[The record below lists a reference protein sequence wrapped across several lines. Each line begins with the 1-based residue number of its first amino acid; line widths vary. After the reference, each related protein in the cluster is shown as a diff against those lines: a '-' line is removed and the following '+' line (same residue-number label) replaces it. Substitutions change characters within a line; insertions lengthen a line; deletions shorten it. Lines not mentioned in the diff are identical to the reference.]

1 MIDEKVLSEKLNYL
15 VIMETKPEFNILE
28 FYIEFDYYDDPI
40 KRINSYDI
48 NIKFDYNYSLD
59 PDIYSFAHDISR
71 MSEKLKNVLN
81 QYIITQEGKIVAG
94 NLTKGFTDDGS
105 VWVINYEADNKHI
118 FDFSFRVHYHD

>member
-1 MIDEKVLSEKLNYL
+1 MIDEKVLEEKLKYL

-28 FYIEFDYYDDPI
+28 FYIEFDYYDDTT

-59 PDIYSFAHDISR
+59 PDIYSFAHDIQR
-71 MSEKLKNVLN
+71 MSEKLKNIVN

-94 NLTKGFTDDGS
+94 NLTKGFTDNGS
-105 VWVINYEADNKHI
+105 VWEINYAADNKHI
-118 FDFSFRVHYHD
+118 FDMSFRIHYHD